1 MIERRILQGWAGP
14 HQPPDM
20 VVKFCAQMRVMNP
33 EMEYLWLGNEYLKR
47 HENDPYVRHMV
58 SRGEPWAF
66 VMDRLR
72 VLALKEHGGIWIDPD
87 AQPLRPLKDLP
98 IWDKD
103 WDFVT
108 AHRSPYRAEVQ
119 VKRGVA
125 VCDNTV
131 MGSAKNGRMIN
142 RLVNLS
148 DSRAPVR
155 KGAAYGWEI
164 MDQSGPD
171 TCWLNSRA
179 FYSMEKNPEAFILHD
194 NQNLASWTT
203 ARPMKFA
210 NA

>member
-1 MIERRILQGWAGP
+1 MPEKVAQFCK
-14 HQPPDM
+14 DM
-20 VVKFCAQMRVMNP
+20 QAMNRDF
-33 EMEYLWLGNEYLKR
+33 EYLFLDNGFLNKHQR
-47 HENDPYVRHMV
+47 DPYVNHMV
-58 SRGEPWAF
+58 SRGEKMAF

-103 WDFVT
+103 WDFMT
-108 AHRSPYRAEVQ
+108 SHRSPYRSEVQ

-131 MGSAKNGRMIN
+131 MGSAKNGRMVN

-148 DSRAPVR
+148 DSRSPVR
-155 KGAAYGWEI
+155 KGSSYGWEI
-164 MDQSGPD
+164 MDASGPD
-171 TCWLNSRA
+171 TCWLSSKE
-179 FYSMEKNPEAFILHD
+179 FYSMEKNPHAFILHD
-194 NQNLASWTT
+194 AHNLASWCD
-203 ARPMKFA
+203 ARPMKFS

>member
-1 MIERRILQGWAGP
+1 MIPKNLLQGWVGP
-14 HQPPDM
+14 KQPPEM
-20 VVKFCAQMRVMNP
+20 VVKFCAQMREMNKDFQ
-33 EMEYLWLGNEYLKR
+33 YLWLGNDFLKR

-72 VLALKEHGGIWIDPD
+72 VLALKEQGGIWIDPD

-108 AHRSPYRAEVQ
+108 SHRSPYRAEVQ

-125 VCDNTV
+125 VVDNSV

-142 RLVNLS
+142 HLVNLS
-148 DSRAPVR
+148 DSRSPVR

-164 MDQSGPD
+164 MEKSGPD
-171 TCWLNSRA
+171 VCWLSPKE
-179 FYSMEKNPEAFILHD
+179 FYSMEKNPSAFVLHD
-194 NQNLASWTT
+194 PINLASWCTN
-203 ARPMKFA
+203 RPMKFA